1 MPKHI
6 LVTLTDEQYR
16 CLSYLRGKMG
26 SSDAEVLRN
35 VFLAWVWEKMGGAA
49 LGECWTDVKRMTG
62 EKEGK

>member
-1 MPKHI
+1 
-6 LVTLTDEQYR
+6 
-16 CLSYLRGKMG
+16 MG